1 MTQRSSHPNGG
12 GKGNHVAI
20 SDVVGAAGRVDSS
33 SSTLAWLAE
42 LLRDEGVDLMDASDG
57 ALRRGTPV
65 YVHADADVVDV
76 QRRMAQSHIRRLPV
90 VKDDQLVGIVDLLD
104 LARIEDLAPGEQ
116 HPLVGDAEEDVLPPL
131 GDPG

>member
-1 MTQRSSHPNGG
+1 
-12 GKGNHVAI
+12 VVI
-20 SDVVGAAGRVDSS
+20 SDVVDAAGRVDSS
-33 SSTLAWLAE
+33 SATLAWLAE

-116 HPLVGDAEEDVLPPL
+116 HPLVGDAEEEVLPPL